1 MEKYMCA
8 TFDIVSNLGYRQDGY
23 LPIVSFVDW
32 KHDCCPNKTM
42 IVSER
47 LISLTANIAQGVYF
61 SGIKSFVSLMEQ
73 HCIDHANITFDN
85 GLVEIYADKI
95 VIKEKDLETYFK
107 EYKEYV
113 KKTINENENKWNDYY
128 QANWERERELKL
140 LKSLLEKY
148 PDVVVSNGVS

>member
-1 MEKYMCA
+1 
-8 TFDIVSNLGYRQDGY
+8 
-23 LPIVSFVDW
+23 
-32 KHDCCPNKTM
+32 
-42 IVSER
+42 
-47 LISLTANIAQGVYF
+47 
-61 SGIKSFVSLMEQ
+61 MEQ
-73 HCIDHANITFDN
+73 HGIDHANITCDN

-113 KKTINENENKWNDYY
+113 YNMKTENENKWNDYY

-148 PDVVVSNGVS
+148 PDVVASNGVS

>member
-47 LISLTANIAQGVYF
+47 LISLTANIEQGVDL

-73 HCIDHANITFDN
+73 HGIDHANITCDH
-85 GLVEIYADKI
+85 GLVEIYAEKM
-95 VIKEKDLETYFK
+95 VIKSKDLETYFK

-113 KKTINENENKWNDYY
+113 INTKTKNENTWNDYY